1 MIINTVEFN
10 NIRCLRYNDNGHIKF
25 LVTALKCVLRILRGQ
40 AFSGG

>member
-10 NIRCLRYNDNGHIKF
+10 NIWCLRYNDNGHIIF
-25 LVTALKCVLRILRGQ
+25 LVTTLKCVLRLRGQ